1 MSSTD
6 LSRATEGLYLKTR
19 SKYFGF
25 EGFRNQNINIL
36 VATEVASVTLINLR
50 KRLVE
55 RFTYFIG
62 NFQ

>member
-36 VATEVASVTLINLR
+36 VATEVA
-50 KRLVE
+50 
-55 RFTYFIG
+55 
-62 NFQ
+62 